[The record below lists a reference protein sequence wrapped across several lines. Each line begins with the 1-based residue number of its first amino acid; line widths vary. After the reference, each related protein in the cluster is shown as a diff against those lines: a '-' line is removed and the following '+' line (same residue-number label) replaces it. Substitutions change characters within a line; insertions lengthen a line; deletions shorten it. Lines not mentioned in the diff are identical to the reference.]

1 MLFMTPVL
9 ARLIVALRGLAC
21 AFERAGRPSHLPP
34 DTLNRTAANA
44 ALGREGG
51 YDYSFVAH
59 TGHLLQIEKPQDC
72 VAVTMKFLDDC
83 GLA

>member
-34 DTLNRTAANA
+34 DTLNRTAANT
-44 ALGREGG
+44 ALGGNLQNALPGPQLSQDSLFDSGVDLGSAE
-51 YDYSFVAH
+51 
-59 TGHLLQIEKPQDC
+59 LL
-72 VAVTMKFLDDC
+72 TL
-83 GLA
+83 L

>member
-21 AFERAGRPSHLPP
+21 AVERAGRPSHLPP

-44 ALGREGG
+44 ALWSAPLTV
-51 YDYSFVAH
+51 DS
-59 TGHLLQIEKPQDC
+59 LQ
-72 VAVTMKFLDDC
+72 V
-83 GLA
+83 GN